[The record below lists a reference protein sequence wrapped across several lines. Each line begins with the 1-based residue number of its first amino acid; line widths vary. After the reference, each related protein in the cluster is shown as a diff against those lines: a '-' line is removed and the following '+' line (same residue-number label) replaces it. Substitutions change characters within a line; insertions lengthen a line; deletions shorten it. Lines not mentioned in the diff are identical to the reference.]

1 MTKKENNLL
10 KIMLLIMV
18 LGLMLKGLP
27 FAYQKYLDRKH
38 DISALK
44 DKKSALKALMS
55 RAGFWQVEF
64 DKSIQQQQQHEK
76 ELFTAKSNELVA
88 AKVQS
93 VIKKLAKQ
101 SGLRV
106 ESMRLA
112 EFQQSGNWL
121 LVSLSITIK
130 ANSTQLIQLLKKIKV
145 NKQKLLIKEISIRS
159 YRKLLNGSI
168 TLVAFSKSES
178 LAPTIKEAE

>member
-1 MTKKENNLL
+1 MTKKETNLL
-10 KIMLLIMV
+10 KIMLLIMLSGV
-18 LGLMLKGLP
+18 MLKGLP
-27 FAYQKYLDRKH
+27 FAYQKYLDRKQ

-44 DKKSALKALMS
+44 DKRTSLKALMS
-55 RAGFWQVEF
+55 RNAFWQVEF
-64 DKSIQQQQQHEK
+64 NKSIEQQKQLEK

-112 EFQQSGNWL
+112 EFQQSGQWL

-130 ANSTQLIQLLKKIKV
+130 ANSTQLIKLLNKIKA
-145 NKQKLLIKEISIRS
+145 NKQKLFIKDISVRS

-168 TLVAFSKSES
+168 TLVAFSKSKS
-178 LAPTIKEAE
+178 PAGTIEEGE